1 MVWYST
7 SDAGFDNKLQLLGMV
22 LNVVAV
28 MLELRL
34 DNKLLMTIMAL
45 DNEKRLQM

>member
-1 MVWYST
+1 M

-34 DNKLLMTIMAL
+34 DNELLMSMMAL